1 MKSVNI
7 RSPYYSNGVWQMI
20 RNISLF
26 LLIFMVILPGCSKST
41 PSATNPEVLSTST
54 PPPSP
59 ESGMATIV
67 GQIMHQDGHAMSN
80 TIIRLADVARGAE
93 GKGGAYILDIA
104 RSPGTIT
111 DENGRFII
119 QNVKAGEY
127 VLVVGDIE
135 LTGIYEII
143 KETNGQAKVWT
154 FPADKVTDVG
164 VLIVNIVPP
173 TPIPTTTPGPYP
185 EPTPYPYP

>member
-1 MKSVNI
+1 
-7 RSPYYSNGVWQMI
+7 MI
-20 RNISLF
+20 HKLSIF
-26 LLIFMVILPGCSKST
+26 LLIFIVVITGCSKAT
-41 PSATNPEVLSTST
+41 PTSINPEVLSTTT

-59 ESGMATIV
+59 ESGMATII
-67 GQIMHQDGHAMSN
+67 GQVMHQDGYAMSS

-143 KETNGQAKVWT
+143 KESDGQAKVWT
-154 FPADKVTDVG
+154 LPTDQVTDVG
-164 VLIVNIVPP
+164 VLVVSIVPP
-173 TPIPTTTPGPYP
+173 TPIPTSTPGPYP
-185 EPTPYPYP
+185 EPTAYPSP

>member
-1 MKSVNI
+1 MIWNI
-7 RSPYYSNGVWQMI
+7 AV
-20 RNISLF
+20 F
-26 LLIFMVILPGCSKST
+26 LLIFMVLITGCSKST
-41 PSATNPEVLSTST
+41 PSAINPEVVSTAT
-54 PPPSP
+54 PPPPP
-59 ESGMATIV
+59 EFGMATII
-67 GQIMHQDGHAMSN
+67 GQVMHQDGNAMSN
-80 TIIRLADVARGAE
+80 TIVRLADVARGAE

-143 KETNGQAKVWT
+143 KESDGQAKVWT
-154 FPADKVTDVG
+154 LPADQVTDVG
-164 VLIVNIVPP
+164 VLVVNIVLP
-173 TPIPTTTPGPYP
+173 TPIPTGTPGPYP

>member
-1 MKSVNI
+1 
-7 RSPYYSNGVWQMI
+7 MI
-20 RNISLF
+20 RKISIL
-26 LLIFMVILPGCSKST
+26 LLILMIVMAGCSKTT
-41 PSATNPEVLSTST
+41 PTAINPEVLATST

-59 ESGMATIV
+59 ESGKATIV
-67 GQIMHQDGHAMSN
+67 GQVMHQDGYAMNN

-104 RSPGTIT
+104 RSPGAIT

-143 KETNGQAKVWT
+143 KEADGKAKVWAL
-154 FPADKVTDVG
+154 PADQVTDVG
-164 VLIVNIVPP
+164 VLVVSIVQP
-173 TPIPTTTPGPYP
+173 TPIPTGTPGPYP

>member
-1 MKSVNI
+1 
-7 RSPYYSNGVWQMI
+7 MI
-20 RNISLF
+20 HKISIF
-26 LLIFMVILPGCSKST
+26 LLIFVIVMVGCNKTT
-41 PSATNPEVLSTST
+41 PSAINPEVLLTST

-59 ESGMATIV
+59 ETGMATII
-67 GQIMHQDGHAMSN
+67 GQVMHQDGHAMNN
-80 TIIRLADVARGAE
+80 TIVRLADVARGAE
-93 GKGGAYILDIA
+93 GKGGAYILDVA

-143 KETNGQAKVWT
+143 KESNGQAKVWP
-154 FPADKVTDVG
+154 FPADQVTDVG
-164 VLIVNIVPP
+164 VLVVNIVPP
-173 TPIPTTTPGPYP
+173 TPIPTSTPGPYP
-185 EPTPYPYP
+185 EPTAYPAP